1 MELPGK
7 AKDLEGIRRVCRP
20 APLAGKELESFFV
33 ETDMARDPHQET
45 RKRLIEA
52 LNSREDARI
61 LFYGHR
67 GCGKSTELNKLLAEQ
82 KERFLPIT
90 FSVHDQMSP
99 TAICAEDLI
108 LIIAERVLKA
118 ARNNNLKVD
127 DDLLKPVLDYFNETT
142 RSITKSKGFNAK
154 ADVGISAKFNLLLGV
169 FARLS
174 SQIKLEAHS
183 KETTV
188 AFLRK
193 RPSDL
198 LVQANRVIEAVRKP
212 LLEKNLQLLI
222 VVEDLDKLELVQAR
236 EMYVN
241 HVNLLTG
248 ITANIIYT
256 IPIFLFHSPDV
267 NAFRYH
273 FDEVVALP
281 MIKVTDPEG
290 QPAPGFDTV
299 KEIIMQRIEDN
310 LIKEDALNHLVRMTG
325 GVLRHAFDV
334 LHTAAVM
341 VNARVPLEQEHINY
355 GLNQLRKDFW
365 QQITLP
371 FHPLPDG
378 PKSVDDLYNRLADYG
393 RKQLKGEKPRPVSDS
408 VNQLLLK
415 SCALVEYNGEGWFGV
430 HPLVIENLKD
440 LGRLS

>member
-7 AKDLEGIRRVCRP
+7 AKDLEEIRRVCRP
-20 APLAGKELESFFV
+20 APLVGKELESFFV
-33 ETDMARDPHQET
+33 ETDMARDPHQRT
-45 RKRLIEA
+45 RKRLIDA
-52 LNSREDARI
+52 LNREDARI

-67 GCGKSTELNKLLAEQ
+67 GCGKSTELNKLLVEH
-82 KERFLPIT
+82 KERFLPVT

-108 LIIAERVLKA
+108 LIIAERVLNA
-118 ARNNNLKVD
+118 AKNNNLEVD

-142 RSITKSKGFNAK
+142 RTTTESRDSHIE
-154 ADVGISAKFNLLLGV
+154 VGAGAGLLGPLLGV

-174 SQIKLEAHS
+174 AQIKLEAHS

-188 AFLRK
+188 ALLRK

-198 LVQANRVIEAVRKP
+198 LVQANSVIEAVRKP

-222 VVEDLDKLELVQAR
+222 IVEDLDKLELMQAR

-267 NAFRYH
+267 NAFKYH
-273 FDEVVALP
+273 FDDVVALP

-299 KEIIMQRIEDN
+299 KRIIKQRLEDN
-310 LIKEDALNHLVRMTG
+310 LIKENALDRLVTMTG

-341 VNARVPLEQEHINY
+341 VDARVPLEQEHINY

-365 QQITLP
+365 QQISLP
-371 FHPLPDG
+371 FDPLPDG

-393 RKQLKGEKPRPVSDS
+393 RKQQNGEKPRPVSDS